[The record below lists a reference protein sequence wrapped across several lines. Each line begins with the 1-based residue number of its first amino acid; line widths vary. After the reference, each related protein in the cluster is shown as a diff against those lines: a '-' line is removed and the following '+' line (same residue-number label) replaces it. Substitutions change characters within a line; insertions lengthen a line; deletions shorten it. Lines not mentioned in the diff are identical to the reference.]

1 MLRRSE
7 VMVDGVRSVVLQGGP
22 ASSDEAIVFV
32 HGNPGFSRDWEELLE
47 RVGEFSRCLAP
58 DMPGFGQP
66 INRTSSTTQWPDT
79 PAILVVC

>member
-22 ASSDEAIVFV
+22 ASGEEAIGKSYWSGSANFPAVL
-32 HGNPGFSRDWEELLE
+32 PRICRAS
-47 RVGEFSRCLAP
+47 AK
-58 DMPGFGQP
+58 P
-66 INRTSSTTQWPDT
+66 ISRTSLTTQWPDT